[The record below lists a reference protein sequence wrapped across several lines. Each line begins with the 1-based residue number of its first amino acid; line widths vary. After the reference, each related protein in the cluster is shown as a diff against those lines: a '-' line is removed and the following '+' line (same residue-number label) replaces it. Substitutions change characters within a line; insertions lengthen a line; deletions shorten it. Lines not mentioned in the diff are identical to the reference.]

1 MNRGKI
7 SLETSEIGARS
18 SLTRGF
24 VLAPGLLLAGLA
36 LIALAV
42 FLLSLAVGSVRIPI
56 DEIVAV
62 LLGGDASKPAWA
74 TIVLKFRLP
83 KALTAMLAGAALSVS
98 GLQMQTLFRNPL
110 AGPFVLGISSGASLG
125 VALTVLLAG
134 VAVGLGG
141 STSLLAG
148 ISLAGDTSLALSAI
162 AGSGLVLLLV
172 MSVARKVQSGM
183 TILILGLMFGYTTS
197 ALVSV
202 LIYFSVAERIQAY
215 ISWTFGSFGGVT
227 WRQLQ
232 VMAPAIVLGLAG
244 GHLLMKPLNALLL
257 GETYALSLGL
267 NVGRVRLGVIGS
279 SAVLAGVV
287 TAFCGP
293 IGFLGIAVP
302 HLCRSLLHTSDHRL
316 LLPAV
321 SFMGAT
327 LALGA
332 DIVAGLPGSQ
342 LTLPLNAVTAL
353 LGAPVVIWVIL
364 RQRNL
369 REAFAG

>member
-1 MNRGKI
+1 MNRENVPFASSAI
-7 SLETSEIGARS
+7 RVHP

-24 VLAPGLLLAGLA
+24 SLAPGLLLAGLA
-36 LIALAV
+36 LVALAA
-42 FLLSLAVGSVRIPI
+42 FILSLAVGSVRIPL
-56 DEIVAV
+56 DEIVSV
-62 LLGGDASKPAWA
+62 LLGGEASKQAWA

-141 STSLLAG
+141 GTTLLAG
-148 ISLAGDTSLALSAI
+148 ISLAGDASLALSAI

-172 MSVARKVQSGM
+172 MSVARRVQSGM
-183 TILILGLMFGYTTS
+183 TLLILGLMFGYTTS

-202 LIYFSVAERIQAY
+202 LIYFSVVERIQAY

-267 NVGRVRLGVIGS
+267 NVRRVRLAIIGT

-369 REAFAG
+369 RQAFAG

>member
-1 MNRGKI
+1 MSRGNVP
-7 SLETSEIGARS
+7 LATPNLGVQTELARGVA
-18 SLTRGF
+18 LG
-24 VLAPGLLLAGLA
+24 PGLMLAGLA
-36 LIALAV
+36 LVALAA
-42 FLLSLAVGSVRIPI
+42 FLLSLAVGSVRIPL

-62 LLGGDASKPAWA
+62 LLGGDASKTAWT

-141 STSLLAG
+141 STTLLAG

-162 AGSGLVLLLV
+162 LGSGLVLLLV
-172 MSVARKVQSGM
+172 MAVARRVQSGM
-183 TILILGLMFGYTTS
+183 TLLILGLMFGYTTS

-202 LIYFSVAERIQAY
+202 LIYFSVVERIQAY

-232 VMAPAIVLGLAG
+232 VMAPAILLGLAG

-267 NVGRVRLGVIGS
+267 NVRRVRLGIIGS

-302 HLCRSLLHTSDHRL
+302 HLCRSLLHSSDHRL

-353 LGAPVVIWVIL
+353 IGAPVVIWVIL

-369 REAFAG
+369 RQAFAG